1 MKCIQY
7 KKYMLKSLKPQL
19 LFKKNFLLH
28 ILSYHYAIMPIE
40 FSIINLMTI
49 HILPL
54 MNGRKTVSNIVTFL
68 EEIKSLYV

>member
-1 MKCIQY
+1 
-7 KKYMLKSLKPQL
+7 MLKSLKPQL
-19 LFKKNFLLH
+19 LFKKNFLLP

-40 FSIINLMTI
+40 FSVISLMTI

-68 EEIKSLYV
+68 YIKSLYV